1 MEMNHNYPMN
11 RGYHGLPNQLKIAHI
26 CLPGLGD
33 SSGYRS
39 GVNRPWGIPGS
50 ERDDLH

>member
-26 CLPGLGD
+26 CLPGLGVQAD
-33 SSGYRS
+33 TG
-39 GVNRPWGIPGS
+39 P
-50 ERDDLH
+50 E